1 MTSKKTELDKRAGLK
16 IAGALR
22 QGPGAERYGRD
33 SALANE
39 RRARRERDRAAG
51 LVPFA
56 VKLPAATVQAL
67 HVRAQGDGRE
77 LGELVDELLRQALD
91 AQGLGGQG
99 ARNTK

>member
-16 IAGALR
+16 IVGALR
-22 QGPGAERYGRD
+22 QGVGADRYGRD

-56 VKLPAATVQAL
+56 VKLPQSTVQELQA
-67 HVRAQGDGRE
+67 RAQRE
-77 LGELVDELLRQALD
+77 ARDLGELVDELLRSALALQQASD
-91 AQGLGGQG
+91 A
-99 ARNTK
+99 K